1 MGEGKHSWASAEWV
15 LMLRNCF
22 VREEADTKLILCSG
36 IPEAWLVSLL
46 RSLDQRRLAQL
57 GNGHALRLPATLLG
71 QASW

>member
-1 MGEGKHSWASAEWV
+1 MPATKVTSNHPFAQVKEPVAPRRQASSG
-15 LMLRNCF
+15 
-22 VREEADTKLILCSG
+22 VRVG